1 MSMPNASAGALRT
14 DEDRRP
20 APSPRGRRTVTITG
34 RPENRFA
41 PPPRARAPRPNGRSA
56 RFVAVERRRPRPRAA
71 ERFGPRPDKLAMW
84 AVMMALF
91 LIVVTIASSHAA
103 S

>member
-14 DEDRRP
+14 DEDRP
-20 APSPRGRRTVTITG
+20 APRARRTVTITG

-41 PPPRARAPRPNGRSA
+41 PPPRPPRALAPRPNGRSA
-56 RFVAVERRRPRPRAA
+56 RFVSVERRRPRPRAA

-84 AVMMALF
+84 AVLMALF
-91 LIVVTIASSHAA
+91 LILVTVASSHAA
-103 S
+103 